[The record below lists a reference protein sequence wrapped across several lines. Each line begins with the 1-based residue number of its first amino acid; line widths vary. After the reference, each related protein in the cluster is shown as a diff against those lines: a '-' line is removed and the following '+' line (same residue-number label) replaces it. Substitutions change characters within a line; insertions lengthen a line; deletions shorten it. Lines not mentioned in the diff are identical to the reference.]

1 MRLGLIRPN
10 FPGERRVALLPQ
22 DMRTSEN
29 HLVID
34 ERFGDTLGIPPD
46 EYRRRGAQIATR
58 QEVFSSCDAIFSL
71 KLIQPEDYRH
81 LRKGQ
86 LIIGW
91 THPHEAPSAEFM
103 QIAKELALTVVD
115 IDNISP
121 TVTFNG
127 QTCKIPFIPRDFL
140 WKNSFYAGV
149 ASVQHAL
156 LSWGKL
162 PEPATR
168 VAVLSSG
175 NVAQGGYWAISKFTS
190 DIRMFYRKTMSEFLA
205 ELPSFDIVING
216 IETFP
221 HSNHVISRD
230 KLKRAKPGCLFIDA
244 SADAGGTIE
253 GTHYTSLLNPVYW
266 ENGHCFYE
274 VPNSPSFY
282 FQTVSS
288 YLSPIL
294 SHYFF
299 MPDVRRFLDLRDW
312 YCRTSFKPMKIARH
326 KMRRNSGRPVE
337 ILENVSLA

>member
-1 MRLGLIRPN
+1 MKLGLIKPN
-10 FPGERRVALLPQ
+10 FPGERRVALLPA
-22 DMRTSEN
+22 DIRTPEN
-29 HLVID
+29 ELVVD
-34 ERFGDTLGIPPD
+34 DKFGETLGISAD
-46 EYRRRGAQIATR
+46 EYRRRGVQTASR
-58 QEVFSSCDAIFSL
+58 QEVFAACDAIFSL
-71 KLIQPEDYRH
+71 KLIQPADYRY
-81 LRKGQ
+81 LRRGQ
-86 LIIGW
+86 MIIGW
-91 THPHEAPSAEFM
+91 THPHEEPSAEFM
-103 QIAKELALTVVD
+103 QIAKELSLTVVD

-162 PEPATR
+162 PEPTTR

-175 NVAQGGYWAISKFTS
+175 NVAQGGYWAISRFTS
-190 DIRMFYRKTMSEFLA
+190 DIRMFYRKTMSEFLE
-205 ELPSFDIVING
+205 ELSSFDIVIND

-221 HSNHVISRD
+221 HCSHVISRD
-230 KLKRAKPGCLFIDA
+230 DLKRAKPGCLFIDA

-253 GTHYTSLLNPVYW
+253 GTRYTSLLNPVYW

-312 YCRTSFKPMKIARH
+312 YCRTNFKSMKLT
-326 KMRRNSGRPVE
+326 RRNVRQDPVHPE
-337 ILENVSLA
+337 IFEHVSSI